1 MSLDK
6 YKMPR
11 LSDKHKAEKHEK
23 VETKKE
29 EKKES
34 KKK

>member
-6 YKMPR
+6 YKMKS
-11 LSDKHKAEKHEK
+11 LSDKHAEKAE
-23 VETKKE
+23 KKE
-29 EKKES
+29 EKKEVKT